1 MESFWNSTSLLYR
14 ISQHLEISAWLG
26 DSRNWNPIWSPGLP
40 TCQDILNSFQ
50 TGHLYACR
58 IEKWQFIN
66 PMISNRYWK
75 LTFSSFFFCWPVTSN
90 TIIWREDSISGTINL
105 ASQFFF
111 CCPWMLLLNTPTY
124 AEFSTKWYNLSKD
137 HSKYDQDFKRLYYLE
152 MYELADTK
160 IFNVISPRGELPSI
174 VEQA

>member
-1 MESFWNSTSLLYR
+1 
-14 ISQHLEISAWLG
+14 
-26 DSRNWNPIWSPGLP
+26 
-40 TCQDILNSFQ
+40 
-50 TGHLYACR
+50 
-58 IEKWQFIN
+58 
-66 PMISNRYWK
+66 
-75 LTFSSFFFCWPVTSN
+75 
-90 TIIWREDSISGTINL
+90 
-105 ASQFFF
+105 
-111 CCPWMLLLNTPTY
+111 MLLLNTPTY